1 VQHALTHCQASHRI
15 VQGKME
21 QEKREE
27 LIRRGQT
34 LKEEL
39 VDYEYRLRELE
50 NALQFE
56 AQRLPNLTHPGAAI
70 GGEENAI
77 LLKEV
82 GEKITPN
89 FEVFILAF
97 SVSSATV
104 FLPHMFCLFVLL
116 AAVGRQFTPMAPPLQ
131 CPDGLCKPI
140 QKEE

>member
-1 VQHALTHCQASHRI
+1 
-15 VQGKME
+15 ME

-27 LIRRGQT
+27 LIRRGQA

-39 VDYEYRLRELE
+39 VDYEDRLRHLE

-82 GEKITPN
+82 GKKITPE
-89 FEVFILAF
+89 FQVLYYASPVCQRRRERFHAHILPPG
-97 SVSSATV
+97 STV
-104 FLPHMFCLFVLL
+104 TH
-116 AAVGRQFTPMAPPLQ
+116 GYR
-131 CPDGLCKPI
+131 
-140 QKEE
+140 